1 MSLGYYRSQ
10 VTRVTKEEADLQKRI
25 GEQLGKI
32 ARLTGDI
39 GSIERSIT
47 KHTTALTLQS
57 KRRQIES
64 KQQELARAQDQ
75 LADLQKR
82 RAGKLDELARYTG
95 SVERA
100 ESQERKKLDA
110 EAKKRR
116 DEELRHAREVTRES
130 ERQRRLRDDLRRSQ
144 FVIDHA
150 KLPVK
155 IKVLFLAAN
164 PLDTISPHQ
173 PPLRLDEEARAIRE
187 KIRLSEHR
195 DAVELV
201 PWFAARTDDLLQG
214 LNEHKPHVVHFSGH
228 GADTGELLFQHEDGS
243 TRLVSKAAIVATM
256 KTVARTDNLH
266 LVIFN
271 ACFSAGQAA
280 AVVEHVDVAIGMN
293 DPIGDE
299 AARVFAAQFYSA
311 LGFGRSVQASFDQA
325 RAALLLAGIPEEDT
339 PELYAGDGIDPDQ
352 IVFVRP

>member
-1 MSLGYYRSQ
+1 MSLSCYRSQ
-10 VTRVTKEEADLQKRI
+10 VARVTQEEADLQKKI
-25 GEQLGKI
+25 GEQVAKI
-32 ARLTGDI
+32 AKLNGEI
-39 GSIERSIT
+39 GSIQRSIT
-47 KHTTALTLQS
+47 KHTSATTLQS
-57 KRRQIES
+57 KLRQIEL
-64 KQQELARAQDQ
+64 KQKALARAQGQ

-82 RAGKLDELARYTG
+82 RSRKLDELTRYAG
-95 SVERA
+95 SKEGA
-100 ESQERKKLDA
+100 ETQEQKKIDA

-116 DEELRHAREVTRES
+116 DADLRHAKDVTREI
-130 ERQRRLRDDLRRSQ
+130 ERQRRLHNDMSRSHL
-144 FVIDHA
+144 VIDLA
-150 KLPVK
+150 RLPAK

-164 PLDTISPHQ
+164 PLDTISPQH

-228 GADTGELLFQHEDGS
+228 GSDTGDILFQNPDGS

-256 KTVARTDNLH
+256 KTIAQTDNLQ

-280 AVVEHVDVAIGMN
+280 AIVEHVDVAIGMN

-311 LGFGRSVQASFDQA
+311 LGFGRSVQVSFDQA
-325 RAALLLAGIPEEDT
+325 KAALMLAGIPEEDT
-339 PELYAGDGIDPDQ
+339 PELYARKGIDPNE
-352 IVFVRP
+352 IILVRP